1 MIGLVTDSSSQIPDD
16 LATRLDVE
24 VVPVLVAIDGVEY
37 EEGVDLDADGFWGR
51 FSADGA
57 MPEVKTSQ
65 PSPGAFV
72 DAYQRVIDRGATEI
86 VSVHVTEAY
95 SGTINSA
102 RLAAAMLDVPVHVVD
117 SGNASFGITCCVWE
131 AAAAIDSGAGAAE
144 TVELIETLA
153 PTIKVT
159 FIVQAL
165 EFARS
170 GGRFTFELPDG
181 ADGVMVLAGTGADID
196 VVAIGRTLDEL
207 CDLMVGQL
215 LAEPGDLRIGVCL
228 ADPATRPFTD
238 GIEARLSA
246 SGRTVEVVRYRV
258 GPSVAAHTGP
268 GTAGGYSYR
277 R

>member
-16 LATRLDVE
+16 LAAALGVE

-37 EEGVDLDADGFWGR
+37 QEGIDLDADGFWDR
-51 FSADGA
+51 FGAGGA
-57 MPEVKTSQ
+57 MPDVKTSQ
-65 PSPGAFV
+65 PSPGTFV
-72 DAYQRVIDRGATEI
+72 DAYRRVIDRGADEI

-102 RLAAAMLDVPVHVVD
+102 RVAADLVDVAVHVVD

-131 AAAAIDSGAGAAE
+131 AATAIRSGAAAAKV
-144 TVELIETLA
+144 VESIATLA
-153 PTIKVT
+153 PTIKT
-159 FIVQAL
+159 AFIVQAL

-181 ADGVMVLAGTGADID
+181 ADGVMVLAGKGAEID
-196 VVAIGRTLDEL
+196 VVATGRTPDEL
-207 CDLMVGQL
+207 CDLMVEEL
-215 LAEPGDLRIGVCL
+215 LAEPGDLRVGVCL
-228 ADPATRPFTD
+228 ADPATQPFAD
-238 GIEARLSA
+238 GIEDRLRA
-246 SGRTVEVVRYRV
+246 SDRTLDVVRYRV